1 MRTSELINPAVP
13 LRCHQ
18 FVIVNI
24 SASAVCNTIS
34 MYLRKMMGFS
44 RCILMKI
51 IDANSIFIRQMN
63 NKKWQE
69 RARMMG
75 TCRLTLDNKE
85 QQRKNIVDYDCCY
98 YTLFSEC
105 APH

>member
-1 MRTSELINPAVP
+1 MFFVSKYIMRTSKLINPAVP

-24 SASAVCNTIS
+24 SANAVCNTIS

-51 IDANSIFIRQMN
+51 IDANSIFICRTN

-69 RARMMG
+69 RAHDG
-75 TCRLTLDNKE
+75 
-85 QQRKNIVDYDCCY
+85 NISSNAD
-98 YTLFSEC
+98 
-105 APH
+105 